1 MTLTRL
7 AHTIVL
13 AWGWR
18 RILIAFLAGAASA
31 LALPP
36 TDVWPIPFVTFP
48 ILVWLVDGAAAG
60 RLGGVLAA
68 ASAGWWFGFGYF
80 LAGLYWV
87 GHAFL
92 VDAKTFGWLLP
103 FAVIALPAGMAVY
116 TAFGLA
122 LARLIWTRGA
132 AAVARACRRAHA
144 SGVAARAPLQRL
156 SLEHLWLCADL
167 AALAR
172 ARCGADRNLG
182 AHLHRGRGLCVA
194 GRARRRPRRH
204 QATLVGPGSR
214 PGRDCGARGLT
225 VRCGSRQRPRAM
237 SRACDLRI
245 MQPNLQ
251 QDEKFNYAQKQQ
263 VMSRY
268 LALSDRSS
276 GPQST
281 GMRDVTHLIWP
292 ESAFPFFLT
301 READA
306 LAQIAALLP
315 PGTVLITGAIRPP
328 EAAPNV
334 AVTRAYNSIYVI
346 GDDGSILS
354 VYDKVHLV
362 PFGEYLPFQ
371 TLLERLGLVQLTKV
385 RGGFIAGDRRRNQRA
400 PGAPNFLP
408 LVCYE
413 IIFPADAVPRSE
425 RPGWLYDHIGR
436 YIDWPFVAGSG
447 ERPGWLLNL
456 TNDGWFGASAGPYQ
470 HFQQARVRAIEEG
483 LPLVRA
489 ANTGISAVVG
499 SVRARHQVAAAAD
512 RGRARC
518 PAAATDCAHALCP
531 RRGWPARRHDGR
543 CLLAGHAFAPQGAPA
558 TVAHIRQ
565 APDA

>member
-1 MTLTRL
+1 VTLTRL

-13 AWGWR
+13 AEGWW
-18 RILIAFLAGAASA
+18 RILIAFLAGASST

-36 TDVWPIPFVTFP
+36 TDIWLLPFITFP
-48 ILVWLVDGAAAG
+48 ILVWLVDGAAG
-60 RLGGVLAA
+60 SRFGGVLAA
-68 ASAGWWFGFGYF
+68 AAVGWWFGFGYF

-103 FAVIALPAGMAVY
+103 FAVVALPAGMAVY

-132 AAVARACRRAHA
+132 ARVLALAVSLTLAEWLRGHLFSGFPWNAYGYALISPIWLAQGAALVGIWGLTFLAVAVYASPAVLADERADTRRPWLAPA
-144 SGVAARAPLQRL
+144 LSAAAI
-156 SLEHLWLCADL
+156 
-167 AALAR
+167 AALAIY
-172 ARCGADRNLG
+172 GA
-182 AHLHRGRGLCVA
+182 
-194 GRARRRPRRH
+194 
-204 QATLVGPGSR
+204 
-214 PGRDCGARGLT
+214 
-225 VRCGSRQRPRAM
+225 VRLERTPTSYVKDVR
-237 SRACDLRI
+237 LRI

-251 QDEKFNYAQKQQ
+251 QDEKFNYSQKQQ

-268 LALSDRSS
+268 LALSDRPS
-276 GPQST
+276 GPQSP
-281 GMRDVTHLIWP
+281 GLRGVTLLIWP

-301 READA
+301 REPDA

-315 PGTVLITGAIRPP
+315 PETVLITGAIRAP
-328 EAAPNV
+328 ETAANTP
-334 AVTRAYNSIYVI
+334 VTRAYNSIYVI
-346 GDDGSILS
+346 DHHGSILS

-371 TLLERLGLVQLTKV
+371 ELLERLGLMQLTKV
-385 RGGFIAGDRRRNQRA
+385 RGGFIPGEQRRTQPA

-413 IIFPADAVPRSE
+413 IIFPGNAVPRSD
-425 RPGWLYDHIGR
+425 RKGWLYRHVGR
-436 YIDWPFVAGSG
+436 YFDWPSVTGRG

-470 HFQQARVRAIEEG
+470 HFQQARIRAIEEG

-489 ANTGISAVVG
+489 ANSGISAVV
-499 SVRARHQVAAAAD
+499 D
-512 RGRARC
+512 PLGRVVKSLPLGAEGVLDA
-518 PAAATDCAHALCP
+518 PLPQPIAATLYARWGDALVAVVVAIAFLGVLGSRWRAP
-531 RRGWPARRHDGR
+531 PA
-543 CLLAGHAFAPQGAPA
+543 
-558 TVAHIRQ
+558 
-565 APDA
+565 